1 MELFDRWSVE
11 LEDADVEIWPGFA
24 AVARADEL
32 FETLAREIDWRHDA
46 ITVFGRTSPIPRLNA
61 WYGDDG
67 CSYRYSNISMEPK
80 PWTPTLAAVRDEVG
94 AACGVAFNSVLANL
108 YRDGR
113 DGVAWHADDEPE
125 LGPEPVIGSLSLGAT
140 RTFQLR
146 RRADPSVRHSI
157 ELAHGDLVI
166 MRGPTQRHWLH
177 QIPKTAKP
185 TAPRLNLTFR
195 QVFAF

>member
-1 MELFDRWSVE
+1 MELFDRYRVE
-11 LEDADVEIWPGFA
+11 LDDAEVEIWPGFA
-24 AVARADEL
+24 SAARADEL
-32 FETLAREIDWRHDA
+32 FEALAREIDWRQDT

-67 CSYRYSNISMEPK
+67 CSYRYSNISLEPQ
-80 PWTPTLAAVRDEVG
+80 PWTSTLAAVRDDVG
-94 AACGVAFNSVLANL
+94 SACGVVFNSVLANL

-146 RRADPSVRHSI
+146 RRDDPSKRHSI
-157 ELAHGDLVI
+157 ELAHGDLAI

-177 QIPKTAKP
+177 QIPKTTRP